1 MKRIVYLILKNNSK
15 AFQTLEEIKSY
26 GYNATI
32 MNTESLRHAV
42 DDFPEEH
49 HFYNLRHF
57 ENHNL
62 QEGILCLFVVSEE
75 KLEEL
80 KRLIRTFTNDFKD
93 IRGGM
98 FSKKLEDYEGSI

>member
-1 MKRIVYLILKNNSK
+1 MKRIVYLILKNNPK
-15 AFQTLEEIKSY
+15 AFQTLEEIKKH

-57 ENHNL
+57 ENQKI
-62 QEGILCLFVVSEE
+62 QEGILCLIVVGEE

-80 KRLIRTFTNDFKD
+80 KSLIRLYTNDFQD

>member
-1 MKRIVYLILKNNSK
+1 MKRILYLILKNDSK
-15 AFQTLEEIKSY
+15 AFQVLEEIKSH
-26 GYNATI
+26 GFNGTI
-32 MNTESLRHAV
+32 MNTESLRHCIE
-42 DDFPEEH
+42 DFPEEH

-57 ENHNL
+57 ENQNI
-62 QEGILCLFVVSEE
+62 QEGILCLFVVGED

-80 KRLIRTFTNDFKD
+80 KRIIRECTHDFND